1 MKLIYPNDKVETK
14 TRKGVL
20 YVMCLVVKDLNDN
33 KTYVVDFP
41 EWCSNLGRY
50 EVINNQVYVAA
61 D

>member
-50 EVINNQVYVAA
+50 KVINNQVYVAA